1 MSAWIAARL
10 GDLCKIEIGKTPS
23 RGTARY
29 WDKARETDN
38 VWLSIA
44 DLTKLQGNVII
55 DSNEYVSDEAA
66 KHLKPVKAGTLMMS
80 FKLSIGK
87 MAVAGRDLFTNEA
100 IAALTINTNTLSRE
114 YLQYFLSG
122 YDWDAE
128 TAGDHKLMGKTLNKA
143 KLKELVIKFP
153 PLSEQQRIVGIL
165 DQAFEAI
172 AKVKANAER
181 NLFKT
186 KTMLAEEL
194 RTMLTAG
201 REGWIRTTIGE
212 QLTLQRGYDIT
223 KSEQRPGEIPVV
235 SSSGIKS
242 YHSDS
247 KVRGPGVVIGR
258 KGTLGSAF
266 YIEGD
271 FWPHDTSL
279 YVKDFKGNNPKF
291 VYYAFCGLNVKHL
304 DSGTANPALNRNTV
318 HALQVNWPPFGLQS
332 EFCAYLDELCDGSGR
347 LEALYSSKI
356 QQFNDLKASVLH
368 QAFSGK
374 L

>member
-1 MSAWIAARL
+1 MTQSWSYKTIGDVCEIVNGATPKTGTSAFWDGPHQWATPAEMGKRLTPYLDETSRSLTAAGLDSCSASPVPPHSVIMSSRAP
-10 GDLCKIEIGKTPS
+10 IGH
-23 RGTARY
+23 
-29 WDKARETDN
+29 
-38 VWLSIA
+38 L
-44 DLTKLQGNVII
+44 VI
-55 DSNEYVSDEAA
+55 NTV
-66 KHLKPVKAGTLMMS
+66 PMS
-80 FKLSIGK
+80 FNQGCKGL
-87 MAVAGRDLFTNEA
+87 VPRPEL
-100 IAALTINTNTLSRE
+100 
-114 YLQYFLSG
+114 
-122 YDWDAE
+122 
-128 TAGDHKLMGKTLNKA
+128 DHKFLYYYLFSKVAHLNELGTGA
-143 KLKELVIKFP
+143 TFKELSAGSLKRVEIPVPPFP
-153 PLSEQQRIVGIL
+153 EQQRIVGIL
-165 DQAFEAI
+165 DQSFEAI